1 MHWTK
6 TAQLLTFSLSL
17 SLALSLSRYLAISL
31 SLFLSLS
38 LSLSLHNIYKYTH
51 MYTQESLHSAAATST
66 RDSSHRDDVLLN
78 GFGRPDTLGAHKLG
92 IFYC

>member
-1 MHWTK
+1 
-6 TAQLLTFSLSL
+6 
-17 SLALSLSRYLAISL
+17 
-31 SLFLSLS
+31 
-38 LSLSLHNIYKYTH
+38 

-92 IFYC
+92 IFYCWFVLICSLNGMQYAKGQQLSNIMQHW